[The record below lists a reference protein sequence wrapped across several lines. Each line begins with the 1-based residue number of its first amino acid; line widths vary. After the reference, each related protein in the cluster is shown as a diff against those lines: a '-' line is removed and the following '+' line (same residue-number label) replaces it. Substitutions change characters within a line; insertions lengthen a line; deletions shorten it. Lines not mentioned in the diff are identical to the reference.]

1 MKFHFRGR
9 DMYDRNDS
17 GFKCEY
23 KIMEAYE
30 VLTNLLVALDREH
43 ELPTLNEFRM
53 IYLEE
58 AHSVH

>member
-1 MKFHFRGR
+1 
-9 DMYDRNDS
+9 MYDRNDS